1 VASPS
6 LRLFFTT
13 ALETDRMK
21 TTKLAVLTACA
32 LLTTPLAWAECSYP
46 QKPAQLPDGNTATL
60 EDMIAGQKSVRQ
72 FDADVTAFTKCLDE
86 AAAAELA
93 DPNLTEEQ
101 KKQIK
106 ARQAQQN
113 NAAVD
118 EVSDLAA
125 RFNEQL
131 RAYKARQPK

>member
-1 VASPS
+1 
-6 LRLFFTT
+6 
-13 ALETDRMK
+13 MK
-21 TTKLAVLTACA
+21 TRKLAVLATCACLA
-32 LLTTPLAWAECSYP
+32 APLAYADCTYP
-46 QKPAQLPDGNTATL
+46 QKPAQLPDGHTATL
-60 EDMIAGQKSVRQ
+60 EEMIAGQKAVRQ

-86 AAAAELA
+86 AASTELA

-106 ARQAQQN
+106 ARQATQN

-118 EVSDLAA
+118 EVSELAA

-131 RAYKARQPK
+131 RAYKARQPKS

>member
-1 VASPS
+1 
-6 LRLFFTT
+6 
-13 ALETDRMK
+13 MK
-21 TTKLAVLTACA
+21 TLKLTVLAACA
-32 LLTTPLAWAECSYP
+32 CLAAPLASAECTYP

-60 EDMIAGQKSVRQ
+60 EEMIAGQKAVRQ

-86 AAAAELA
+86 AAKTELA

-101 KKQIK
+101 KKQIQ
-106 ARQAQQN
+106 ARQATQN

-118 EVSDLAA
+118 EVSELAS

-131 RAYKARQPK
+131 RAYKARQPKP